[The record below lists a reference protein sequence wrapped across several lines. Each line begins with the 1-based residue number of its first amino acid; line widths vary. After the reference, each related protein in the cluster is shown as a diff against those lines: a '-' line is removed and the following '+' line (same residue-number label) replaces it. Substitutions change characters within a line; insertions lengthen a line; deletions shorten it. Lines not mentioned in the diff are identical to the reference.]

1 MIHNFYQCLL
11 QGHPNLCDRMGAMRP
26 NGWTARGWAR
36 AKRRGN
42 CTAGI
47 YMHVPGHRVY
57 RLCEYGLCP
66 PRYSGTVR
74 MFG

>member
-1 MIHNFYQCLL
+1 MIHNFYQCHLV
-11 QGHPNLCDRMGAMRP
+11 GHRDACAPEYRP
-26 NGWTARGWAR
+26 NGWTDKGWRR

-42 CTAGI
+42 GTTACV
-47 YMHVPGHRVY
+47 YMHVPGHRIY
-57 RLCEYGLCP
+57 RICEYGLCP